1 MFIFVGAYGIA
12 SFYGIPLDDDFSNA
26 NTMSA
31 LENSGHL
38 MGAIAESAETYMN
51 WQGTYTGSFLTYAL
65 DTFANFGIMG
75 IRVEYLLTVF
85 LFGGSVAILLYQF
98 TGSFV
103 DSHSNGNYDSSLF
116 TLYRLWFFFP

>member
-1 MFIFVGAYGIA
+1 MVAYGIA

-31 LENSGHL
+31 LENSGYL

-65 DTFANFGIMG
+65 DTFANFGIIG

-85 LFGGSVAILLYQF
+85 LFFGSVAILLYQV
-98 TGSFV
+98 TDSFV